1 MSRPGPLGVHVP
13 KLARTSSK
21 GTPKGSRGSTPRTP
35 AGGWSQA
42 AKTLGTPPN
51 EDKDEHKFDPSPP
64 PLLMLP
70 PVKLELL
77 KVCEREILWLRWK
90 ERREGYGKRL

>member
-1 MSRPGPLGVHVP
+1 
-13 KLARTSSK
+13 
-21 GTPKGSRGSTPRTP
+21 
-35 AGGWSQA
+35 
-42 AKTLGTPPN
+42 
-51 EDKDEHKFDPSPP
+51 
-64 PLLMLP
+64 MLP